1 MVRYDRTI
9 PPGGKGRIT
18 LEINSNRVRG
28 KFEKKAIVWSDDTS
42 QMSIALYLRG
52 EVRPHV
58 GLTPGGYLSL
68 WGVQG
73 KTIEAHVDIT
83 NNHKTPMKITRVLH
97 DMGSHVKW
105 TLTPVRPGYVY
116 RLTVIDQSKSP
127 GEYTGH
133 FRLETDLPQKRE
145 VTIIVN
151 GMVRAEE
158 GK

>member
-58 GLTPGGYLSL
+58 GLIPGGYLSL

-83 NNHKTPMKITRVLH
+83 NNHKTPMKITGVRH

-105 TLTPVRPGYVY
+105 KLIPVRPGYVY

-151 GMVRAEE
+151 GMVRAEA